1 MLSHKQLCFLAARFV
16 EQHLY
21 HCKAYPWRILI
32 EPGFRSE
39 LPDVFAFTRYN
50 SVLFECK
57 ASRADFLK
65 DKKKPFR
72 ENPQLGVGETRY
84 YLVNEGVAAESE
96 MPDGWYLFEAID
108 ENTVRVPHA
117 FTRFGIH
124 GQFDMGSEHNTRFQ
138 VRNDSAEA
146 ELMWSWEYRRDH
158 DCLKIVPIDPVTIVK
173 RKAARSTEGPSD

>member
-1 MLSHKQLCFLAARFV
+1 MADLTHKQLCDLAARFV

-57 ASRADFLK
+57 ASRPDFLR

-72 ENPQLGVGETRY
+72 ADPKLGVGETRY
-84 YLVNEGVAAESE
+84 YLVNEGVAKETE
-96 MPDGWYLFEAID
+96 MPDGWHLFEAVD
-108 ENTVRVPHA
+108 ENTVRVPKA
-117 FTRFGIH
+117 FTKFGIS
-124 GQFDMGSEHNTRFQ
+124 GQFDMGTEHNTKFQ
-138 VRNDSAEA
+138 IRNASAEA
-146 ELMWSWEYRRDH
+146 DLMWSWEYRRDNN
-158 DCLKIVPIDPVTIVK
+158 CLKPVSNVPVRIIRRET
-173 RKAARSTEGPSD
+173 

>member
-32 EPGFRSE
+32 EPGFMSE

-57 ASRADFLK
+57 ASRADFLR

-72 ENPQLGVGETRY
+72 ENPQTGVGETRY

-138 VRNDSAEA
+138 VRNASAEV
-146 ELMWSWEYRRDH
+146 ELMWRWEYRRDH
-158 DCLKIVPIDPVTIVK
+158 DCLMIVPIDPVRIVK

>member
-57 ASRADFLK
+57 ASRADFLR

-124 GQFDMGSEHNTRFQ
+124 GQLDCGTEHNTRFQ
-138 VRNDSAEA
+138 IRNASAEA

-158 DCLKIVPIDPVTIVK
+158 DCLKIVPIDPVRIEK
-173 RKAARSTEGPSD
+173 RKAARSTEDPSD